1 MGTLKRAVS
10 PIQEPIGGEK
20 KLSNDNNSNP
30 NPSTKK
36 IKVRASI
43 IYVEYYHLNKGDL
56 SEFISSQNDWQ
67 YLDTLEDIIIS
78 NGKKGDFEEGTN
90 LVSISEVSQNDSDI
104 ELKSFKMTDDNY
116 MSYFANNYLNHRT
129 ESFRDKNF
137 ILKKTDRYDSDDF
150 EEEYEFN
157 KFNIDSI
164 TVDYNEGGTIESF
177 DFGDDN
183 TENLVSTS
191 EREVI
196 FSVSDFDEKTYNGTS
211 IKCYVLESG
220 EAKLID
226 LDLVIEN
233 FHLNNGELNLIY
245 Y

>member
-1 MGTLKRAVS
+1 
-10 PIQEPIGGEK
+10 
-20 KLSNDNNSNP
+20 
-30 NPSTKK
+30 
-36 IKVRASI
+36 
-43 IYVEYYHLNKGDL
+43 
-56 SEFISSQNDWQ
+56 
-67 YLDTLEDIIIS
+67 
-78 NGKKGDFEEGTN
+78 
-90 LVSISEVSQNDSDI
+90 
-104 ELKSFKMTDDNY
+104 MTDDNY

>member
-1 MGTLKRAVS
+1 MATAKRAVK
-10 PIQEPIGGEK
+10 PIQEQIGEEK
-20 KLSNDNNSNP
+20 EISDNNSNS
-30 NPSTKK
+30 NHSTKK
-36 IKVRASI
+36 IKVKAFI
-43 IYVEYYHLNKGDL
+43 VYVEYYHLNKTDL
-56 SEFISSQNDWQ
+56 SEFISSQNDWL
-67 YLDTLEDIIIS
+67 YLDTKEDVMIP
-78 NGKKGDFEEGTN
+78 NGEKGDFEEGATF
-90 LVSISEVSQNDSDI
+90 VSISDSSLNDNDI
-104 ELKSFKMTDDNY
+104 ELKKFNMTDDNY

-137 ILKKTDRYDSDDF
+137 IIKKTDRYDSF

-157 KFNIDSI
+157 KFSIDSL

-183 TENLVSTS
+183 TENLVSIS
-191 EREVI
+191 ESNVI
-196 FSVSDFDEKTYNGTS
+196 FSVSDFDEKEYNGTS

-233 FHLNNGELNLIY
+233 FHLTDGVLNLIY
-245 Y
+245 K

>member
-1 MGTLKRAVS
+1 MGTLKRAVN
-10 PIQEPIGGEK
+10 PIKEQMGEEK
-20 KLSNDNNSNP
+20 KLSNDNNSNSD
-30 NPSTKK
+30 PSTKK

-43 IYVEYYHLNKGDL
+43 IYVEYYHLNKTDL
-56 SEFISSQNDWQ
+56 SEFISSQNNWL
-67 YLDTLEDIIIS
+67 YLDTLEDVIIS
-78 NGKKGDFEEGTN
+78 NGEKGDFEEGANHVRISDLSTN
-90 LVSISEVSQNDSDI
+90 DI
-104 ELKSFKMTDDNY
+104 ELKLFKMTDDNY

-137 ILKKTDRYDSDDF
+137 ILKKTDRYNSDDF
-150 EEEYEFN
+150 EEDYEFK
-157 KFNIDSI
+157 KFNIDSL

-183 TENLVSTS
+183 TENLESTS
-191 EREVI
+191 ESKVI
-196 FSVSDFDEKTYNGTS
+196 FSVSDFDEKEYNGTS

-233 FHLNNGELNLIY
+233 FHLTKDIDAALEGC
-245 Y
+245 